1 MQRYSEK
8 DTVNLSALYFRAY
21 ANNNMRRYELARND
35 YEDFLRMSPR
45 NMQARLGL
53 AYTYIQLKRNA
64 QAMDEFNNLVEMFP
78 DSSVVYA
85 ARAELEK
92 EMRSYETALYDYN
105 EALKREPNNQD
116 YIISKAEVLIS
127 MDRKR
132 EAKALLDQLVRS
144 GVARGALKDLYAK
157 CK

>member
-1 MQRYSEK
+1 
-8 DTVNLSALYFRAY
+8 
-21 ANNNMRRYELARND
+21 
-35 YEDFLRMSPR
+35 
-45 NMQARLGL
+45 
-53 AYTYIQLKRNA
+53 
-64 QAMDEFNNLVEMFP
+64 MDEFNNLVEMFP

-105 EALKREPNNQD
+105 EALKREPDNQD

-144 GVARGALKDLYAK
+144 GVARGTLKDLYAK

>member
-78 DSSVVYA
+78 NSSIVYA

-105 EALKREPNNQD
+105 EALKREPDNQD

>member
-1 MQRYSEK
+1 
-8 DTVNLSALYFRAY
+8 
-21 ANNNMRRYELARND
+21 MRRYELAIND

-78 DSSVVYA
+78 DSSIVYA

-105 EALKREPNNQD
+105 EALKREPDNQD